1 MIKKVITFMS
11 IVCIIVV
18 SLAMISLANYYVSDM
33 GCTYAYDG
41 SGWYNQGWAKVS
53 SAGSNY
59 VVTVGVKKN
68 GLIYGLRNTVV
79 SNGYITTCYS
89 YKVYGLGNADVYMRI
104 NPQ

>member
-1 MIKKVITFMS
+1 MIKKIITSMS
-11 IVCIIVV
+11 IVCIIVA
-18 SLAMISLANYYVSDM
+18 SLAMISFAYYYICDR

-41 SGWYNQGWAKVS
+41 SGWYSQGWAEVS
-53 SAGSNY
+53 ATGSNY

-89 YKVYGLGNADVYMRI
+89 YKVYGLGNADVYLRI